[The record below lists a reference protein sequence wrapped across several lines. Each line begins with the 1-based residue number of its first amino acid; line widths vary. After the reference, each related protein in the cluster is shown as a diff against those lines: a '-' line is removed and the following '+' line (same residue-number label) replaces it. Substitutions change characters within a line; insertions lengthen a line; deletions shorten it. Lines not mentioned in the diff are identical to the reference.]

1 MLGPAFKWNDSDD
14 MSVLFLR
21 YGSVATIKRRDGW
34 VEVEINWAG
43 RKVRGS
49 DGSIR
54 LARRG
59 VERWIAARGG
69 PHEKRRP
76 HEPSAEMMRK
86 RAAED
91 ALIALVRRR

>member
-1 MLGPAFKWNDSDD
+1 MLGPAFRWNDSDD

-21 YGSVATIKRRDGW
+21 YGSVATIKRREGR

-43 RKVRGS
+43 RKVRGT

-69 PHEKRRP
+69 SHEKRRP
-76 HEPSAEMMRK
+76 YEPSAEVRRK
-86 RAAED
+86 WVAEESL
-91 ALIALVRRR
+91 AALVRRR